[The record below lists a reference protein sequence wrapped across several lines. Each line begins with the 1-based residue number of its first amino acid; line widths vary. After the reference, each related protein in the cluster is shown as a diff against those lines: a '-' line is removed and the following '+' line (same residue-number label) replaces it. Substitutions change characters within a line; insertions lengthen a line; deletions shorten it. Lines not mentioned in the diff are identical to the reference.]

1 LEGSDQTEE
10 VIEEIADP
18 EASDEESSDAIRAR
32 ALRSQLEDET
42 ALEAIPEENL
52 EALNKFSTPLELQ
65 KKRDQQWGKK
75 FLLSLSI
82 LFLGATLAAQYF
94 WENMA
99 AYSQATSVRPF
110 YEFAC
115 QWTECQLA
123 EYSEIDAIRSDNL
136 VVRSHPELSNGLMVN
151 IVIRNSAEFPQAFP
165 ILILSFNTASN
176 ELIALREFSP
186 TEYLDPALQNIEMMP
201 VMAPVQIEL
210 EIIDPGADAVNYTLA
225 FRRP

>member
-1 LEGSDQTEE
+1 
-10 VIEEIADP
+10 
-18 EASDEESSDAIRAR
+18 
-32 ALRSQLEDET
+32 
-42 ALEAIPEENL
+42 
-52 EALNKFSTPLELQ
+52 
-65 KKRDQQWGKK
+65 
-75 FLLSLSI
+75 
-82 LFLGATLAAQYF
+82 
-94 WENMA
+94 
-99 AYSQATSVRPF
+99 
-110 YEFAC
+110 
-115 QWTECQLA
+115 
-123 EYSEIDAIRSDNL
+123 